1 MSYNLTM
8 KKKELTQILQEEE
21 GQFVEFKEK
30 LDNSLVK
37 EIVAFANASGGK
49 IFLGVDDSGKIKG
62 ISITNRLK
70 SQIVDYGKNCD
81 PEIPLSLEALDNIM
95 IIHVPEGLNKPY
107 QGSKGFYLR
116 LGANSQKL
124 KRDKILEF
132 SINENKIRFDEQI
145 CPGFDFKD
153 FDDEK
158 FEYYLKLAGITKIL
172 DKESFLRNLKVLNE
186 KGMTNAGILFFT
198 KSPYKYIFSSK
209 IRCVHFRGNERIE
222 ILDKKE
228 VDKGIIGNIEY
239 ALNYIKE
246 RVPVRFEIKGS
257 RRIEHPQFPED
268 AYREVI
274 VNAVIHRD
282 YYESGE
288 VAVEKLKSSILINN
302 PGGLIPSF
310 PREEF
315 GKWSWPRNRLL
326 ADLLSKTIFM
336 EKVGT
341 GIRRIRKFCLE
352 NNNDIDIKPGDTYF
366 SVEMKSPKEVEITEQ
381 NVGVN
386 VGDNVG
392 VKVGENVEVKL
403 SKNQNLIL
411 QLLLENKELSIERLA
426 ERVGI
431 TTRSIERNIFIL
443 KDKGLLERV
452 GSDRAGYWKVTP

>member
-1 MSYNLTM
+1 
-8 KKKELTQILQEEE
+8 
-21 GQFVEFKEK
+21 
-30 LDNSLVK
+30 
-37 EIVAFANASGGK
+37 
-49 IFLGVDDSGKIKG
+49 
-62 ISITNRLK
+62 
-70 SQIVDYGKNCD
+70 
-81 PEIPLSLEALDNIM
+81 
-95 IIHVPEGLNKPY
+95 
-107 QGSKGFYLR
+107 
-116 LGANSQKL
+116 
-124 KRDKILEF
+124 
-132 SINENKIRFDEQI
+132 
-145 CPGFDFKD
+145 
-153 FDDEK
+153 
-158 FEYYLKLAGITKIL
+158 
-172 DKESFLRNLKVLNE
+172 VLNE
-186 KGMTNAGILFFT
+186 KGMTNAGVLFFA

-239 ALNYIKE
+239 AINYVKE

-257 RRIEHPQFPED
+257 RRIEHPEFPED

-310 PREEF
+310 PREQF
-315 GKWSWPRNRLL
+315 GNWSWPRNRLL

-352 NNNDIDIKPGDTYF
+352 NKNAIDINPGDTYF
-366 SVEMKSPKEVEITEQ
+366 SVEMKSPKEVESTGQNIGE

-386 VGDNVG
+386 VGVH
-392 VKVGENVEVKL
+392 VGENVGVNL

-411 QLLLENKELSIERLA
+411 QLLLENKELSIEKLA
-426 ERVGI
+426 ESLGI
-431 TTRSIERNIFIL
+431 AARSIERNISLL
-443 KDKGLLERV
+443 KEKGLLERV
-452 GSDRAGYWKVTP
+452 GSDRTGYWNVTAEGTQILRGSK